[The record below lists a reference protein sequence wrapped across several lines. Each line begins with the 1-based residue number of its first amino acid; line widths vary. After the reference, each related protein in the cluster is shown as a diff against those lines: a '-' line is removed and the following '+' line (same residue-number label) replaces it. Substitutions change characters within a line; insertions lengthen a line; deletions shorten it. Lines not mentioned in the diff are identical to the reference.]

1 MMQDEVDREKTAI
14 AELIV
19 HYNLAVDHNDFQ
31 GYAACFAPDGIF
43 EGLIGRFAIH
53 RELDRFIEAIQKL
66 AVTTPHMRHFVTNIL
81 TEVSGDQ
88 ARSRSFLLV
97 TSTTKEGGT
106 RILMAGEYED
116 RLVKIAGQWLFQER
130 KVHVDGA

>member
-1 MMQDEVDREKTAI
+1 MIQDEVDREKAAI
-14 AELIV
+14 AELIAR
-19 HYNLAVDHNDFQ
+19 YNLSVDHNDFQ

-43 EGLIGRFAIH
+43 EGLIGRFTIH

-66 AVTTPHMRHFVTNIL
+66 AATTPHMRHFVTNIL

-97 TSTTKEGGT
+97 TSTAQGRGT